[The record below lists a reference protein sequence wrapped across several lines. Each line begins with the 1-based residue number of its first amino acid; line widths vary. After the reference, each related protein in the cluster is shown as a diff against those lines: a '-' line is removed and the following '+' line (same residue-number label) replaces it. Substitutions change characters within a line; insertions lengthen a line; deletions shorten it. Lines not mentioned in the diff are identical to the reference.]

1 MSRESANGA
10 FPSRLTVGAT
20 LTGRRLISVLGLVL
34 VTVSVAAIA
43 GCAAPAPEA
52 TGPVVIGYLGGLSG
66 RSSGLG
72 LSGRDGT
79 LLAIEQAN
87 ERDPDRPVVLEVAD
101 DGTGDEASV
110 AGVKALAEKGAVVI
124 VGPLTSSSASAAVPV
139 AEQAGIPLLSPTVSS
154 TDFTGLDDMFLRT
167 CADNRLYAS
176 ILASRVVDAY
186 GPVRVTAIYD
196 LGNRSYSEVLYRH
209 FSETLAARG
218 GRMRE
223 VLTFTSGA
231 NPDYTALSKRALAEK
246 PDCVLIVANPIDSAL
261 VCQRL
266 RLAGY
271 SGHIALSQWGA
282 SSNELV
288 TAGGDAVESSLFLDN
303 WDRSS
308 TDPEFLAMVD
318 AFKRRFGY
326 APGFAAI
333 HAYDATNMALKAL
346 DVDSAPVSMK
356 DALLGLGPFKGVQ
369 GVIEL
374 DEFGDTVRPFYP
386 MTIADGSFAV
396 TGTP

>member
-1 MSRESANGA
+1 M
-10 FPSRLTVGAT
+10 L
-20 LTGRRLISVLGLVL
+20 L
-34 VTVSVAAIA
+34 VAAVAAVA
-43 GCAAPAPEA
+43 GCDASAPAAE
-52 TGPVVIGYLGGLSG
+52 PVVIGYLGGLSG

-87 ERDPDRPVVLEVAD
+87 ERNPARPVVLEVAD
-101 DGTGDEASV
+101 DGAGAEASV
-110 AGVKALAEKGAVVI
+110 AGVKTLADKGAVVI

-139 AEQAGIPLLSPTVSS
+139 AEQVGVPLLSPTVSS
-154 TDFTGLDDMFLRT
+154 TDFSGLDDMFLRT

-176 ILASRVVDAY
+176 MLASQVVDAY
-186 GPVRVTAIYD
+186 GPVRVSAIYD
-196 LGNRSYSEVLYRH
+196 MGNRSYSEALFRH
-209 FSETLAARG
+209 FKETLGARG
-218 GRMRE
+218 GRTQK
-223 VLTFTSGA
+223 VLTFTSGE
-231 NPDYTALSKRALAEK
+231 NPDYTALSKQALAAK

-271 SGHIALSQWGA
+271 AGPIALSHWGA

-288 TAGGDAVESSLFLDN
+288 TAGGDAVENSLFLDN

-308 TDPEFLAMVD
+308 KDPEFLAMVE

-346 DVDSAPVSMK
+346 DSDPAPASMK
-356 DALLGLGPFKGVQ
+356 DALLGVGPFKGVQ
-369 GVIEL
+369 GVIDL

-396 TGTP
+396 TDTP